1 MLLKGILNKFKT
13 IFTKDVGIK
22 ITDIILY
29 FPSQFF
35 MGKSDFLIKAQT
47 APWL

>member
-22 ITDIILY
+22 ITDMILY

-35 MGKSDFLIKAQT
+35 YGEE
-47 APWL
+47 